1 MLAWRSRLEPSG
13 AGIALSAG
21 GLAVVLAENASAAP
35 AALVDGAVR
44 AAVAFAAGKAAAG
57 VVSAEAVGLA
67 DVEPARVQV
76 TGVQAEAEPLAAAC
90 SLHQVGQLVERAP
103 ERAAGAGGVL
113 QVQLAPL
120 AFGQCAANRL
130 SRAPDRVGRVPP
142 LGRAGVQDHAA
153 RAERLAGSQRVH
165 ERGQRFRAD
174 LGVLAGAVQQVNGVD
189 QHRVDRAVSHRAAEG
204 LNVGLAVRGRS
215 PHARGLVED
224 LDRATAALDAAF
236 DRSRQPARGRDVR
249 AN

>member
-1 MLAWRSRLEPSG
+1 MQRADPLQSDPRRDLAHQRVHPGGR
-13 AGIALSAG
+13 ANVIAG
-21 GLAVVLAENASAAP
+21 GEQVTRIEAHSQPPAP
-35 AALVDGAVR
+35 AGR
-44 AAVAFAAGKAAAG
+44 GKQ
-57 VVSAEAVGLA
+57 L
-67 DVEPARVQV
+67 
-76 TGVQAEAEPLAAAC
+76 
-90 SLHQVGQLVERAP
+90 GQLLQRAP